1 MTSCVPHLDLVI
13 LHFKEQTLEIF
24 NNEGLLTISKGLF
37 TVNLAEMRLSGRRH
51 YVKDFHFL

>member
-24 NNEGLLTISKGLF
+24 NNEGTSRDFKG
-37 TVNLAEMRLSGRRH
+37 A
-51 YVKDFHFL
+51 FHG